1 MDWLVIE
8 LSNGLTKLASLG
20 LSWTP
25 NHDVIDVTVGTWL
38 EAVTIGREWDE
49 ARDTPRIRQ
58 AFVTLAN
65 TREAWPAPK
74 HFLDALPRVEQ
85 RSLSYE
91 TKPLSPAECDA
102 RMAQLRRM
110 LDEAPPLVSD
120 KEVPRRLQTTT
131 DTAAAERELRQHSI
145 DRKSAAAGDA

>member
-8 LSNGLTKLASLG
+8 LTNGLTKLVSLG

-25 NHDVIDVTVGTWL
+25 SHEVIDVTVGTWL
-38 EAVTIGREWDE
+38 EAVTIGREWDRE
-49 ARDTPRIRQ
+49 RDTPRIRQ

-85 RSLSYE
+85 RAVGYE
-91 TKPLSPAECDA
+91 IKPLSPAEADA
-102 RMAQLRRM
+102 RLAGLRRM
-110 LDEAPPLVSD
+110 LDEAPP
-120 KEVPRRLQTTT
+120 EAPRPIPRRLQTTT
-131 DTAAAERELRQHSI
+131 DTKAAEAELIQHYS
-145 DRKSAAAGDA
+145 KAGGE